1 MPTIKSPAVSLA
13 WMCGIR
19 RELALCP
26 LQSDFSI
33 VKQIAAKALIR
44 DNFGS
49 VNQFLRGTAG
59 IGCSDDVGDEQTLF
73 RFEDDPPNID
83 QMIAVI
89 GLVD

>member
-1 MPTIKSPAVSLA
+1 
-13 WMCGIR
+13 MCGIR

-44 DNFGS
+44 DNFSS
-49 VNQFLRGTAG
+49 VNPFWEALQGLDAQMM
-59 IGCSDDVGDEQTLF
+59 SEMKQTLF
-73 RFEDDPPNID
+73 RFKDDPPNID